1 MKPVAHT
8 LPYTRFDHENSFIS
22 VGKTTEAVKTMP
34 RSELMSANLAICDS
48 ENGLGNAFIL
58 ILYQLQFFCKVF
70 EM

>member
-1 MKPVAHT
+1 
-8 LPYTRFDHENSFIS
+8 
-22 VGKTTEAVKTMP
+22 MP